1 MSGATKT
8 QLIRLFTIMG
18 VICCC
23 EACSSYTTWHTMKPT
38 YDRENF
44 GGVYVD
50 AICVSKRDIYGI
62 LIPVI
67 PITTN
72 FADSAFVRLS
82 SSTPFH
88 KCPDVQDSEGHV
100 FVGELRK
107 GNSCV
112 YEAKPDT
119 AATLF
124 FISGDFKREW
134 K

>member
-1 MSGATKT
+1 M
-8 QLIRLFTIMG
+8 FYM
-18 VICCC
+18 
-23 EACSSYTTWHTMKPT
+23 H
-38 YDRENF
+38 
-44 GGVYVD
+44 
-50 AICVSKRDIYGI
+50 SKRDIYGI

-134 K
+134 KYQLSVYSVYAPWILIQ